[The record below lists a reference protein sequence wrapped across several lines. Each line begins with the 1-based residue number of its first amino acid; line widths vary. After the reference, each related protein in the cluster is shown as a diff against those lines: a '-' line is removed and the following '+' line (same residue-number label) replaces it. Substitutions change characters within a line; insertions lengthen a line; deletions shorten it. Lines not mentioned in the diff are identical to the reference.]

1 MQSREEL
8 GDGDDDGSGA
18 QVDRLLPAPPYA
30 LLQNKSLA
38 TADAAAAD
46 TVSDRIM
53 WSTPSLPEVTR
64 GLTQTP

>member
-18 QVDRLLPAPPYA
+18 QVDRLHPAPYA

-38 TADAAAAD
+38 TAADAAAD